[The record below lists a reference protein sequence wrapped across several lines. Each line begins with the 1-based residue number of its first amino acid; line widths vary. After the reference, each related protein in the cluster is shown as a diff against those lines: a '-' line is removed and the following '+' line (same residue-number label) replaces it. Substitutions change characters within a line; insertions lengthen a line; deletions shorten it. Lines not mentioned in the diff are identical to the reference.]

1 MRKVMF
7 LALAWFF
14 LLGMWSS
21 TAVAAPYTP
30 DPYVPTFWF
39 DVKGITDKDATEPPG
54 PGDGIPDTKVHLKP
68 CEKVWIDILISGVP
82 EPGLVSIGSLD
93 IHYDPEP
100 FTWKPGVHPSM
111 DMDDENWPFMQKEK
125 WVAPG
130 YLHMEGGA
138 SLGTSNKGDDIEVA
152 LIAFHCA
159 GSPFG
164 EYPIRLEYS
173 MMYMLDGTE
182 ISGITEY
189 IPLTINQVPI
199 PTTLLLLGSGLIGV
213 IGLRRKIQG

>member
-1 MRKVMF
+1 MKKVIF
-7 LALAWFF
+7 LVLAWFF
-14 LLGMWSS
+14 FLSMWSS
-21 TAVAAPYTP
+21 TAVAA
-30 DPYVPTFWF
+30 PTFWF
-39 DVKGITDKDATEPPG
+39 DVKGITDKDATAPPG

-82 EPGLVSIGSLD
+82 TGDKPGWGLVSIGSLD
-93 IHYDPEP
+93 IFYDPKS
-100 FTWKPGVHPSM
+100 FTWEQGVHPSM
-111 DMDDENWPFMQKEK
+111 DMDDENWPFMQKEE
-125 WVAPG
+125 WVEPG
-130 YLHMEGGA
+130 HLHMEGGA
-138 SLGTSNKGDDIEVA
+138 SLGTGHYGDDIEVA

-159 GSPFG
+159 GPPFG

-173 MMYMLDGTE
+173 MMYLLDGTE

-199 PTTLLLLGSGLIGV
+199 PTTLLLLGSGIIGV